1 MIVPHTKEFLQNIV
15 YFIYLL
21 LTIKKRGEKIQEVT
35 HAMGQYPK
43 DLRSQGTKKSQLV
56 LSQKFTPS
64 PIQSVSFKSEVVKFL
79 RNGFPTL
86 PWS

>member
-21 LTIKKRGEKIQEVT
+21 LTIKKRGGKIQEVT

-56 LSQKFTPS
+56 LS
-64 PIQSVSFKSEVVKFL
+64 
-79 RNGFPTL
+79 
-86 PWS
+86 